1 MNENTCVCCGEPI
14 PEGRQ
19 ICPKCEKGG
28 DIGIAKMTL
37 EEAIANL
44 ENPHIHSLTLNNSEL
59 TKWLKELRDARRL
72 IESQAHYIGAYID
85 DKNRR

>member
-1 MNENTCVCCGEPI
+1 MNENTCVCCGDQI

-37 EEAIANL
+37 EEAIENL

-72 IESQAHYIGAYID
+72 IKSQAYYIETHID
-85 DKNRR
+85 DKNR